1 MITLVGSGNV
11 ATWMAQRLQ
20 GSSRFPVTQVYS
32 RKLENARRLADL
44 SGAEAIDDIKA
55 LNPDNQIFIFAL
67 VDNAYETILP
77 QLPFRLPAAF
87 LTSGTVSCQ
96 CLKAYA
102 DIYGVI
108 YPLQTFT
115 KSQDM
120 SELEVPLCLEYQ
132 ESTHPGIGAEPPQ
145 EPTPLSVGTPP
156 PPGSGC
162 SYEQMWSLARELSP
176 LCYAVSEAQRAR
188 MHLAAVFACNFSNA
202 MYHIAYKL
210 LEEKGLPFEMLL
222 PLLRQTVEKVSKM
235 PPSEAQTGPAA
246 RRDFNVMETHLA
258 ELDDE
263 GLQEIYRMMSEMI
276 IQDGDAQPCVSTGN

>member
-32 RKLENARRLADL
+32 RKLENARQLAAL

-67 VDNAYETILP
+67 ADNAYETILP

-96 CLKAYA
+96 CLKDYA
-102 DIYGVI
+102 DSYGVI

-120 SELEVPLCLEYQ
+120 RGMEVPLCLEYQ
-132 ESTHPGIGAEPPQ
+132 ESTHPGVETQPPQ

-156 PPGSGC
+156 PLGSGG

-246 RRDFNVMETHLA
+246 RRDFNVMEAHLA

-276 IQDGDAQPCVSTGN
+276 IQDGDEQPR

>member
-32 RKLENARRLADL
+32 RKLENARQLAAL
-44 SGAEAIDDIKA
+44 SGAEAVDDIKA

-67 VDNAYETILP
+67 VDNAYETVLP
-77 QLPFRLPAAF
+77 QLPFRLPAAY
-87 LTSGTVSCQ
+87 LTSGTFSCQ

-102 DIYGVI
+102 DSYGVI

-120 SELEVPLCLEYQ
+120 RGMEVPLCLEYQ
-132 ESTHPGIGAEPPQ
+132 G
-145 EPTPLSVGTPP
+145 PTPPSVGTTLPL
-156 PPGSGC
+156 GSGSSC
-162 SYEQMWSLARELSP
+162 EQMWSLARELSP
-176 LCYAVSEAQRAR
+176 LCYEVSEAQRAQ

-235 PPSEAQTGPAA
+235 PPAEAQTGPAA
-246 RRDFNVMETHLA
+246 RRDFNVMEAHIA
-258 ELDDE
+258 GFKDE
-263 GLQEIYRMMSEMI
+263 RLRDLYKMMSEMI
-276 IQDGDAQPCVSTGN
+276 MTP

>member
-44 SGAEAIDDIKA
+44 SDAEAIDDIKA

-96 CLKAYA
+96 CLKDYA
-102 DIYGVI
+102 DSYGVI

-132 ESTHPGIGAEPPQ
+132 GPTPLSVGTPPPQ
-145 EPTPLSVGTPP
+145 EPTPLSVGIPP
-156 PPGSGC
+156 PLGSGG

-246 RRDFNVMETHLA
+246 RRDFNVMEAHLA
-258 ELDDE
+258 EFEDE
-263 GLQEIYRMMSEMI
+263 RLRDLYKMMSEMI
-276 IQDGDAQPCVSTGN
+276 MAH